1 MDYGTFKALMAVLF
15 FGSVFAFGLQQLA
28 SLRRARINAP
38 QEGPAE
44 VARSGPRSGRGAS

>member
-1 MDYGTFKALMAVLF
+1 MDYGTFKALLGVLF

-28 SLRRARINAP
+28 SLRRARVNAS

-44 VARSGPRSGRGAS
+44 RARSVPRSGRGAR